1 LRLQHEA
8 TLNSL
13 AESICSL
20 NGEERTTSDKL
31 NATGPDT
38 ARSGSVFPEDKTS
51 HILIALS

>member
-1 LRLQHEA
+1 MRLEYES

-20 NGEERTTSDKL
+20 NGEERTTSDRH

-38 ARSGSVFPEDKTS
+38 ARSGSVFREDKTS